1 MSFSY
6 YGPLCTEVY
15 NATKPVGQS
24 LGGDIE
30 FYRDYLM
37 NCNGRILEAMS
48 GSGRMLIP
56 LLEAGLNVDGLDYST
71 DMLDSCRALCTERG
85 LPLPELFAADLE
97 TLDLPYRYEVIII
110 AAGSLLLIQDRQA
123 SIKALHN
130 LYQHLEPGGRLV
142 LDLFLPDVTNTTSH
156 YSGTSTVQ
164 LPDGDTIT
172 MESKDIEVNMLQ
184 QYKVSLIRYEKWR
197 HGTLIA
203 TELQQ
208 LALRWYG
215 VEEMR
220 MILEQIGFV
229 EVIVYADFDP
239 DQEPSRSDQKF
250 VFEATR
256 GLPSEVDSLSGQSA
270 IESTTPG

>member
-15 NATKPVGQS
+15 NATKPVGHS

-30 FYRDYLM
+30 FYRDVLM

-48 GSGRMLIP
+48 GSGRVLIP
-56 LLEAGLNVDGLDYST
+56 LLEAGLKVDGLDYST
-71 DMLDSCRALCTERG
+71 DMLDSCRVLCTQRG
-85 LPLPELFAADLE
+85 LSMPELFAADLE

-110 AAGSLLLIQDRQA
+110 PGGSLLLIQDRQA
-123 SIKALHN
+123 SIKALRN

-142 LDLFLPDVTNTTSH
+142 LDLFLPDVTTTTSH

-172 MESKDIEVNMLQ
+172 MESKDIEFNMLQ
-184 QYKVSLIRYEKWR
+184 QYKVSLIRYEKWH

-215 VEEMR
+215 VEEFR
-220 MILEQIGFV
+220 MILEQIGFSDIV
-229 EVIVYADFDP
+229 VYADFDP
-239 DQEPSRSDQKF
+239 HQAPSRSDQKY

-256 GLPSEVDSLSGQSA
+256 GISSKVISLSGQSA
-270 IESTTPG
+270 NESTTP